1 MEKIDTNSIE
11 RDLLLLFSDV
21 FKKQFTEEDIS
32 NLQFKQ
38 YPQWDS
44 LTQMILIQEIEARF
58 GVKFDFADMMS
69 FTSYKSGLEL
79 ITKKLDL

>member
-1 MEKIDTNSIE
+1 MESIIKE
-11 RDLLLLFSDV
+11 YASIFDEV
-21 FKKQFTEEDIS
+21 FKSNFTDDELLS
-32 NLQFKQ
+32 LAFKQ

>member
-1 MEKIDTNSIE
+1 MKMESIIKE
-11 RDLLLLFSDV
+11 YASIFDEV
-21 FKKQFTEEDIS
+21 FKSNFTDDELLS
-32 NLQFKQ
+32 LAFKQ